1 MKAFTVGQ
9 MDKLWRDEIPV
20 HLWPFLSMGPSGKQC
35 SFFLCCVFSSHRLPM
50 LVVEI
55 GYCIKLK
62 DGEFGLD
69 AFWLHLQN
77 PLDKLLSDVEYSKH
91 LVMQAPS
98 TRMLLVLLSPMKK
111 VFNEKDYGI
120 LYNSL
125 AAQQGNQS
133 EEVTDG
139 TAMNEHGGSSPS
151 NSGKVAASNVVVKA
165 EVKEEELS
173 TDDEE
178 NLFDEVEESVLH

>member
-1 MKAFTVGQ
+1 MKAFTLGQ

-20 HLWPFLSMGPSGKQC
+20 HIWPFLSMGPSGKQ

-77 PLDKLLSDVEYSKH
+77 PLDKLLSEVEYSKH
-91 LVMQAPS
+91 LFMQSPSS
-98 TRMLLVLLSPMKK
+98 TRMLLVLLNPMKK

-133 EEVTDG
+133 EEVTHG

-151 NSGKVAASNVVVKA
+151 NSCQVAASNVVVKA
-165 EVKEEELS
+165 EVKEELS
-173 TDDEE
+173 ADDEE

>member
-1 MKAFTVGQ
+1 
-9 MDKLWRDEIPV
+9 
-20 HLWPFLSMGPSGKQC
+20 
-35 SFFLCCVFSSHRLPM
+35 M
-50 LVVEI
+50 LVEI

-69 AFWLHLQN
+69 ACWLHLQN
-77 PLDKLLSDVEYSKH
+77 PLDSSLSEVEYSKH
-91 LVMQAPS
+91 LVMQSPS
-98 TRMLLVLLSPMKK
+98 TRMLLVLLNPMKK
-111 VFNEKDYGI
+111 VFNVKDYGI

-151 NSGKVAASNVVVKA
+151 NSGQVAASNVVVKA
-165 EVKEEELS
+165 EVKEELS

>member
-1 MKAFTVGQ
+1 
-9 MDKLWRDEIPV
+9 
-20 HLWPFLSMGPSGKQC
+20 
-35 SFFLCCVFSSHRLPM
+35 M
-50 LVVEI
+50 LVEI

-69 AFWLHLQN
+69 ACWLHLQN
-77 PLDKLLSDVEYSKH
+77 PLDSSLSEVEYSKH
-91 LVMQAPS
+91 LVMQSPS
-98 TRMLLVLLSPMKK
+98 TRMLLVLLNPMKK
-111 VFNEKDYGI
+111 VFNVKDYGI

-125 AAQQGNQS
+125 AAQQDNQS
-133 EEVTDG
+133 EVPDG

-165 EVKEEELS
+165 EVKEELS

>member
-1 MKAFTVGQ
+1 
-9 MDKLWRDEIPV
+9 
-20 HLWPFLSMGPSGKQC
+20 
-35 SFFLCCVFSSHRLPM
+35 M
-50 LVVEI
+50 LVEI

-77 PLDKLLSDVEYSKH
+77 SRDKELLSEVEYSKH
-91 LVMQAPS
+91 LVMQSPS

-151 NSGKVAASNVVVKA
+151 NSGQVAASNVVVKA
-165 EVKEEELS
+165 EVKEELS